1 MRRSPPR
8 QFRGRLP
15 RAIGMDGRCNGG
27 TRDLIQINESM
38 PITLSIVLAAIERR
52 LKCQQRFLGRN
63 ASFAHGRLSSAEAS
77 DVVADDGSSG
87 EAPDLPRHSYDA
99 SLLFRRM
106 AALQIDRD
114 ELASNDP
121 LLFRELQGLCTLC
134 CSKERCV
141 LDLAQERDE
150 PGNQGWREYCLNA
163 TTLNALGAV
172 QNCARAAQY
181 LRTPVPPATWQT
193 SDWAR
198 LMPRRNAR
206 CL

>member
-1 MRRSPPR
+1 
-8 QFRGRLP
+8 
-15 RAIGMDGRCNGG
+15 
-27 TRDLIQINESM
+27 LIQINESM

-134 CSKERCV
+134 RSKERCV
-141 LDLAQERDE
+141 LDLAQEGDE
-150 PGNQGWREYCLNA
+150 PGNQGWRPQCHDAERSRRRAKLRACGAIPADAAFHRL
-163 TTLNALGAV
+163 LGKRV
-172 QNCARAAQY
+172 IGRG
-181 LRTPVPPATWQT
+181 
-193 SDWAR
+193 
-198 LMPRRNAR
+198 
-206 CL
+206 